1 MTAHEDLVS
10 QTARTLLRRYGD
22 RLTLPQLAEFMGRPP
37 EHFDAVPVTQLPRMR
52 LRKIG
57 TVVYCLD
64 AARYICSLYSHP

>member
-10 QTARTLLRRYGD
+10 QTALTLLRRYGD
-22 RLTLPQLAEFMGRPP
+22 RLSLHDLAEFMGTSAQ
-37 EHFDAVPVTQLPRMR
+37 HFDEVPATQLPRMR

-64 AARYICSLYSHP
+64 AARYICSTYPHL